1 MRVVFL
7 IQAEDDSFG
16 SVLRLRERV
25 GLYQETVCQ
34 PKLTRN
40 GECGQKELWI
50 FFDEFRIAE
59 NAIIA
64 FTFAFQFL
72 NCVSRKKAKKQ

>member
-1 MRVVFL
+1 VFL
-7 IQAEDDSFG
+7 IQAEDESLALFCDCG
-16 SVLRLRERV
+16 SAAV
-25 GLYQETVCQ
+25 YQETVCQ

-40 GECGQKELWI
+40 GECGQKRLWI

-72 NCVSRKKAKKQ
+72 NRVSRKKAKKQ